1 MWKKV
6 AALMGSVIFGL
17 SVSTA
22 SLAADAPYE
31 EGVNYEVRTDKLTPY
46 KEIREF
52 FSFWCGHCFALQ
64 GDFDRIKDAFPNAK
78 FERNPVAMLGGPMG
92 PESQRAIAVAQNL
105 GFEDIFVNYLFTQMH
120 QAGNIP
126 MSHADMVA
134 IAVGSGIPQTRFE
147 QEYNSFPII
156 GKVAQFDRWGQD
168 INIEAVPEILVN
180 GKYLVTMES
189 VENVD
194 QMIDLIGYLLE
205 KDNLPD
211 APQGK
216 PQVTTKAK

>member
-134 IAVGSGIPQTRFE
+134 IAVGCGIPQTRFE

-168 INIEAVPEILVN
+168 I
-180 GKYLVTMES
+180 KYLVTMES
-189 VENVD
+189 VENVE

>member
-6 AALMGSVIFGL
+6 AALMGSVVFGL

-92 PESQRAIAVAQNL
+92 PESQRAIAVAL
-105 GFEDIFVNYLFTQMH
+105 RISL
-120 QAGNIP
+120 
-126 MSHADMVA
+126 
-134 IAVGSGIPQTRFE
+134 
-147 QEYNSFPII
+147 
-156 GKVAQFDRWGQD
+156 
-168 INIEAVPEILVN
+168 
-180 GKYLVTMES
+180 
-189 VENVD
+189 
-194 QMIDLIGYLLE
+194 
-205 KDNLPD
+205 
-211 APQGK
+211 
-216 PQVTTKAK
+216 

>member
-134 IAVGSGIPQTRFE
+134 IAVGCGIPQTRFE

-189 VENVD
+189 VENVE

-216 PQVTTKAK
+216 SQVTTKAK